1 MRRNYISPEF
11 DKVEVY
17 GTYNMLEES
26 NFFGAKMLEIEDS
39 ILVADQNLIYYQR
52 ANGEQTDYNTE
63 TTLDPIIYSS
73 SDSKLGNHN
82 ITIDQKQTQYNL
94 ENSTKWILD
103 INTGDILYGY
113 LFACLKK
120 YRTFEG
126 MKGDM
131 NVYNDVNTA
140 IGAYIDA
147 NVMNR
152 YKFSSVDLYISYTDL
167 RSQNALR
174 YKNVW
179 SIDTY
184 LPGNKFTKF
193 QTVTQLGGSSVRL
206 LFSQEKPSS
215 SYRFSY
221 YFNILF
227 EKI

>member
-17 GTYNMLEES
+17 GTYNMAEES

-63 TTLDPIIYSS
+63 TTLEPTIYSS
-73 SDSKLGNHN
+73 TDSKLSNHQLS
-82 ITIDQKQTQYNL
+82 IDQSQTSYNL
-94 ENSTKWILD
+94 QNSTKWILD
-103 INTGDILYGY
+103 INTGDILYSY
-113 LFACLKK
+113 IFACLKK

-126 MKGDM
+126 LKSSM
-131 NVYNDVNTA
+131 NVYSDVNTA

-147 NVMNR
+147 NVTNR
-152 YKFSSVDLYISYTDL
+152 YKLSSVDLYLSYTDL
-167 RSQNALR
+167 RSQSALR

-179 SIDTY
+179 STAAY
-184 LPGNKFTKF
+184 LPANKFTKF
-193 QTVTQLGGSSVRL
+193 QTVKSIDGNSARL

-215 SYRFSY
+215 THRFSY

-227 EKI
+227 EKL